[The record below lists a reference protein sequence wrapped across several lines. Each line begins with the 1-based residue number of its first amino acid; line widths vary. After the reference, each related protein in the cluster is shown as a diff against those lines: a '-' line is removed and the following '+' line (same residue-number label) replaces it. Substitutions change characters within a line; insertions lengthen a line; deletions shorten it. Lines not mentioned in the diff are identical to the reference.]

1 MENHLQLIID
11 RNHRQLIPDNF
22 DHQALM
28 EDDQRVSLA
37 IMATATDVRD
47 AVQYLKRKPEGLTSV
62 EALDAPGRRIF
73 DPRKVI
79 AYELWGI
86 LFKIDNRLKLTP
98 LGWDLAR
105 SLTPEVQ
112 IFRSMISSIRPYQ
125 MVLECIFQNQLAV
138 VTYLDALEYWLEH
151 YPETLDKGDEKK
163 LEASVL
169 SFFHLCHAADL
180 GVLTLGRKG
189 QPARLR
195 IHQEELS
202 AFILSEKR
210 SVAFDAPQ
218 DTRRPER
225 TKTASVGSGVLQIAP
240 MSTSKKLRLLISH
253 NSKPNIA
260 HFLEEMLGLIGI
272 ESDIIERQSS
282 RSLPLPENTIRA
294 MRRCAAALI
303 IVSGE
308 DFSENQQGDVSINPG
323 VLVEIG
329 AALVHFDHRVELL
342 WDQQEPL
349 PASLSGL
356 SCSGFEGESLTSL
369 EMGLRLIKTVKGFE
383 QSFQPG
389 T

>member
-1 MENHLQLIID
+1 MENHLQLIMD
-11 RNHRQLIPDNF
+11 NHRALIPDDF
-22 DHQALM
+22 DQQPLM
-28 EDDQRVSLA
+28 ADPQKVSLA
-37 IMATATDVRD
+37 VMATASDVRD

-62 EALDAPGRRIF
+62 EELDAPGRRIF

-86 LFKIDNRLKLTP
+86 LFRIDSRLKLTP
-98 LGWDLAR
+98 LGWELAR

-112 IFRSMISSIRPYQ
+112 IFRSMISNIRPYQ
-125 MVLECIFQNQLAV
+125 VVLESMFRQKLAV
-138 VTYLDALEYWLEH
+138 VTYLDALEYWLQH
-151 YPETLDKGDEKK
+151 YPEALDKGDEKT

-202 AFILSEKR
+202 GFLLSEKAT
-210 SVAFDAPQ
+210 VAFDASY
-218 DTRRPER
+218 DKGRPER
-225 TKTASVGSGVLQIAP
+225 KAASAGGGVLQIAP
-240 MSTSKKLRLLISH
+240 LSTSKKLRLLISH
-253 NSKPNIA
+253 NSKPDIA
-260 HFLEEMLGLIGI
+260 HFIEEMLALIGI

-282 RSLPLPENTIRA
+282 SSLPLTENTIRA
-294 MRRCAAALI
+294 LRRCAAALI
-303 IVSGE
+303 IVSGD
-308 DFSENQQGDVSINPG
+308 DFSENNQGEASINPG

-342 WDQQEPL
+342 WDQQAAL

-356 SCSGFEGESLTSL
+356 SYCEFEGESLTSL
-369 EMGLRLIKTVKGFE
+369 ETGLRLIKIVKGFE
-383 QSFQPG
+383 QSFQQG

>member
-1 MENHLQLIID
+1 
-11 RNHRQLIPDNF
+11 
-22 DHQALM
+22 
-28 EDDQRVSLA
+28 
-37 IMATATDVRD
+37 
-47 AVQYLKRKPEGLTSV
+47 
-62 EALDAPGRRIF
+62 
-73 DPRKVI
+73 
-79 AYELWGI
+79 
-86 LFKIDNRLKLTP
+86 LKLTP

-112 IFRSMISSIRPYQ
+112 IFRSMISSIRPYHT
-125 MVLECIFQNQLAV
+125 VLECIFRKQSAV
-138 VTYLDALEYWLEH
+138 VTYLDALEYWLEY
-151 YPETLDKGDEKK
+151 YPETLDRGDEKK

-210 SVAFDAPQ
+210 SVALDAPQ
-218 DTRRPER
+218 NTGRPER
-225 TKTASVGSGVLQIAP
+225 KTTSVGGGVLQIAP

-282 RSLPLPENTIRA
+282 GSLPLPENTIRA

-308 DFSENQQGDVSINPG
+308 DFSENQQGGVSLNPG

-356 SCSGFEGESLTSL
+356 SCCGFEGESLTSL
-369 EMGLRLIKTVKGFE
+369 EMGLRLIKTIKGFE
-383 QSFQPG
+383 QSFQQG
-389 T
+389 S

>member
-1 MENHLQLIID
+1 MENHLQLIMD
-11 RNHRQLIPDNF
+11 NHRALLPDDF
-22 DHQALM
+22 DQQPLM
-28 EDDQRVSLA
+28 ADSQKVSLA
-37 IMATATDVRD
+37 VMATASDVRD

-62 EALDAPGRRIF
+62 EELDAPGRRIF

-86 LFKIDNRLKLTP
+86 LFRIDSRLKLTP
-98 LGWDLAR
+98 LGWELAR

-112 IFRSMISSIRPYQ
+112 IFRSMISNIRPYHV
-125 MVLECIFQNQLAV
+125 VLECMFRKQLAV
-138 VTYLDALEYWLEH
+138 VTYLDALEYWLQH
-151 YPETLDKGDEKK
+151 YPEALDKGDEKT

-202 AFILSEKR
+202 GFLSSEKAT
-210 SVAFDAPQ
+210 VAFDASY
-218 DTRRPER
+218 DRGRPER
-225 TKTASVGSGVLQIAP
+225 KPASPGGGVLQIAP
-240 MSTSKKLRLLISH
+240 SSTSKKLRLLISH
-253 NSKPNIA
+253 NSKPEIA
-260 HFLEEMLGLIGI
+260 HFLKEMLALIGI

-282 RSLPLPENTIRA
+282 SSLPLPENTIRA
-294 MRRCAAALI
+294 LRRCAASLI

-308 DFSENQQGDVSINPG
+308 DFSENHQGEAVINPG

-342 WDQQEPL
+342 WDQQAAL
-349 PASLSGL
+349 PVSLSGL
-356 SCSGFEGESLTSL
+356 SYCEFEGESLTSL
-369 EMGLRLIKTVKGFE
+369 ETGLHLIKTVKGFE
-383 QSFQPG
+383 QSFQQG
-389 T
+389 A

>member
-1 MENHLQLIID
+1 MENHLQLIMNS
-11 RNHRQLIPDNF
+11 RRALIRDDF
-22 DHQALM
+22 GHQALTAD
-28 EDDQRVSLA
+28 EQRVSLA
-37 IMATATDVRD
+37 VMATASDVRD

-86 LFKIDNRLKLTP
+86 LFRLDNRLKLTP
-98 LGWDLAR
+98 LGWDLAN

-112 IFRSMISSIRPYQ
+112 IFRSMISHIRPYHV
-125 MVLECIFQNQLAV
+125 VLESIFRKQLTV
-138 VTYLDALEYWLEH
+138 VTYLDALEYWLQH
-151 YPETLDKGDEKK
+151 YPEALDTGDEKT

-202 AFILSEKR
+202 AFLLSEKET
-210 SVAFDAPQ
+210 VTLDAPR
-218 DTRRPER
+218 DTGKPER
-225 TKTASVGSGVLQIAP
+225 SKTASVGGGVLQIAP
-240 MSTSKKLRLLISH
+240 SSTSKKLRLLISH
-253 NSKPNIA
+253 NSKPHIA
-260 HFLEEMLGLIGI
+260 HCLEEMLGLIGI
-272 ESDIIERQSS
+272 ESDIIERQSGS
-282 RSLPLPENTIRA
+282 NLPLPENTIRA

-308 DFSENQQGDVSINPG
+308 DFSENQQGEVSINPG

-342 WDQQEPL
+342 WDQQAPL

-356 SCSGFEGESLTSL
+356 SSCEFEGESLTSL
-369 EMGLRLIKTVKGFE
+369 EMGLRLIKTIKGFE
-383 QSFQPG
+383 ESFQQG

>member
-1 MENHLQLIID
+1 MENHLQLIMN
-11 RNHRQLIPDNF
+11 NHRQLIPADF
-22 DHQALM
+22 DHQPLTA
-28 EDDQRVSLA
+28 DDQRVSLA
-37 IMATATDVRD
+37 VMATASDVRD
-47 AVQYLKRKPEGLTSV
+47 AVQYLKRQPEGLTSV
-62 EALDAPGRRIF
+62 EELDAPGRRIF
-73 DPRKVI
+73 DPRKII

-86 LFKIDNRLKLTP
+86 LFRIDSRLKLTP

-112 IFRSMISSIRPYQ
+112 IFRSMMSHIRPYYS
-125 MVLECIFQNQLAV
+125 VLEYMFRKKLAV
-138 VTYLDALEYWLEH
+138 VTYLDALEYWLQN
-151 YPETLDKGDEKK
+151 YPETLDKGDEKT

-202 AFILSEKR
+202 AFILSEKPT
-210 SVAFDAPQ
+210 VTFDAPQ
-218 DTRRPER
+218 DTGRPER
-225 TKTASVGSGVLQIAP
+225 KPAAVGGGVLQIAP
-240 MSTSKKLRLLISH
+240 SSTSKKLRLLISH

-308 DFSENQQGDVSINPG
+308 DFSENQQGEVAINPG

-356 SCSGFEGESLTSL
+356 SYNGFEGESLTSL

-383 QSFQPG
+383 QSFQQG
-389 T
+389 A

>member
-11 RNHRQLIPDNF
+11 NHRQLIPGDF
-22 DHQALM
+22 DPQPLM
-28 EDDQRVSLA
+28 AEDQRVSLA
-37 IMATATDVRD
+37 IMATASDVRD

-62 EALDAPGRRIF
+62 EELDAPGRRIF
-73 DPRKVI
+73 DPRKII

-86 LFKIDNRLKLTP
+86 LFRIDSRLKLTP
-98 LGWDLAR
+98 LGWDLAH

-112 IFRSMISSIRPYQ
+112 IFRSMINHIRPYR
-125 MVLECIFQNQLAV
+125 MVLESIFRKQLTV
-138 VTYLDALEYWLEH
+138 VTYLDALEYWLQH
-151 YPETLDKGDEKK
+151 YPETLDKGDEKTH
-163 LEASVL
+163 EASVL

-202 AFILSEKR
+202 AFILSEKTA
-210 SVAFDAPQ
+210 VAFDAPRN
-218 DTRRPER
+218 TGGPER
-225 TKTASVGSGVLQIAP
+225 KTATVGGGVLQIAP
-240 MSTSKKLRLLISH
+240 LSASKKLRLLISH

-260 HFLEEMLGLIGI
+260 NFLEEMLGLIGI
-272 ESDIIERQSS
+272 ESDVIERQTS
-282 RSLPLPENTIRA
+282 RGLPLPENTIRA

-303 IVSGE
+303 VVSGE
-308 DFSENQQGDVSINPG
+308 DFSENPQGEVVLNPG

-342 WDQQEPL
+342 WDQHEPM

-356 SCSGFEGESLTSL
+356 NYCGFEGESLTSL
-369 EMGLRLIKTVKGFE
+369 ELGLRLIKTVKGFE
-383 QSFQPG
+383 QSFQQG
-389 T
+389 A